1 MTQFLCD
8 KLRILSLI
16 SILYVLYIHSVFH
29 SVFHSKEIEGMIWN
43 YRCQEFMNM
52 DI

>member
-29 SVFHSKEIEGMIWN
+29 LNEIEGMIWN

-52 DI
+52 GI